1 MKSFNQFIKS
11 RDKSLYR
18 EFSEMARLNTD
29 SHLDRNKADS
39 ASRVQDSIHYALRT
53 IDELLGDNEK
63 DHHTNLEG
71 LALLHTDHPEKTQWV
86 EQHIIKNL
94 QNDLTRFQKN
104 FASGEDNDKLDIIRG
119 FSLTMQN
126 IKDPRSQYK
135 EGEQGRMAFGR
146 MNDSNYVR
154 ALGTLIE
161 NPLHQIEK
169 ILKDHKFQP
178 ADFEI
183 PEM

>member
-39 ASRVQDSIHYALRT
+39 SSRVQESIHYALKT
-53 IDELLGDNEK
+53 IDELLGDNK
-63 DHHTNLEG
+63 NDHHTNLEM
-71 LALLHTDHPEKTQWV
+71 LALLDSDQPEKTQWV
-86 EQHIIKNL
+86 EQHIIRNL

-119 FSLTMQN
+119 FALTMQN
-126 IKDPRSQYK
+126 IKDKRALYTEPKYGNMS
-135 EGEQGRMAFGR
+135 R

-154 ALGTLIE
+154 ALRTHIE
-161 NPLHQIEK
+161 EPLHAIEK
-169 ILKDHKFQP
+169 ILKDHKFEP

>member
-39 ASRVQDSIHYALRT
+39 ASRVQESIHYALVH
-53 IDELLGDNEK
+53 IDELLGDNEN
-63 DHHTNLEG
+63 DHHENIG
-71 LALLHTDHPEKTQWV
+71 ALALLPSDHPEKTQWV

-94 QNDLTRFQKN
+94 KNDLTLFQKN
-104 FASGEDNDKLDIIRG
+104 FASGEDNDKLGIIRG
-119 FSLTMQN
+119 FSLTLQN
-126 IKDPRSQYK
+126 IKDKRALYTEPKYGNIS
-135 EGEQGRMAFGR
+135 R

-154 ALGTLIE
+154 ALRTHIE
-161 NPLHQIEK
+161 EPLHAIEK
-169 ILKDHKFQP
+169 ILKDHNWKP